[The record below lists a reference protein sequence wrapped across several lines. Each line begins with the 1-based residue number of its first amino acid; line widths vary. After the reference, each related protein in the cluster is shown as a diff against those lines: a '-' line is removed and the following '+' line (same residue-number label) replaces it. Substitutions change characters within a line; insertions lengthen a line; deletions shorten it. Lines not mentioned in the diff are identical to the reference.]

1 MRNKRGGNC
10 VNSIREVAKIFNV
23 TERTVQ
29 RWIANGD
36 IKYIKVGGTVRITD
50 EEIKRIKD
58 GNN

>member
-1 MRNKRGGNC
+1 